1 MFVVEI
7 MYDITLWTISRCLEP
22 GCDHY
27 ILLLQGNVSVIFKC
41 ISILNSWW
49 MKQLRIFAVD
59 SILVLHSEC
68 LGQEKVWFRCEFRWG
83 CQCVKCIGRLRC
95 WTPCEQLWSARYANI
110 FLFVVLAVLICCMV
124 RWFVVLRA
132 ACYFLPS
139 IASFY
144 LSCRKRLSLCFYQRA
159 LCSLQAD
166 LHNNC
171 HPERRR

>member
-1 MFVVEI
+1 
-7 MYDITLWTISRCLEP
+7 
-22 GCDHY
+22 
-27 ILLLQGNVSVIFKC
+27 
-41 ISILNSWW
+41 
-49 MKQLRIFAVD
+49 
-59 SILVLHSEC
+59 
-68 LGQEKVWFRCEFRWG
+68 
-83 CQCVKCIGRLRC
+83 
-95 WTPCEQLWSARYANI
+95 
-110 FLFVVLAVLICCMV
+110 MV

-171 HPERRR
+171 HNASKHSHGDTNIPSQSSNHVHSSSASKSSSNVAKRKVNIWIEFWHIMYRSPTLRLLYLEAIFHQLVANLLNVMFHDALRLDLPNNSSRAVLVGFLHKSLHGSSKLFA